1 MRVLIT
7 GATGFIGRNLS
18 GILLESGHEIIAL
31 TRNVDKAREILG
43 SNVQCIHWDGQTT
56 EGWQELVE
64 KTDVVVNLAGENL
77 AEGPWT
83 ESYRKRIVNS
93 RIQAGT
99 AISKAILKAKHK
111 PKLLLQASAIGFYG
125 SRGDE
130 ELNESSPAGDGF
142 LTEVVKQWEGSVQ
155 EPESVLRVVYLRSG
169 VVLGRGE
176 GMIGKMTLPFKL
188 FAGGP
193 VGSGKQW
200 LSWIHIA
207 DEVNAIRFLMDN
219 EKLKGV
225 FNLTSPQPVRMNEFT
240 KQFGRALNRPSWVPI
255 PGLAIKLIFGQMGE
269 ETVLTSQQVMPQKL
283 SEAGY
288 KFQFPELPAALND
301 LFS

>member
-18 GILLESGHEIIAL
+18 GSLLESGHEIIAL

-43 SNVQCIHWDGQTT
+43 SDVQCIRWDGQTT
-56 EGWQELVE
+56 KGWQELVE

-83 ESYRKRIVNS
+83 ESYRERILNS
-93 RIQAGT
+93 RIQAGA

-130 ELNESSPAGDGF
+130 ELNESSQAGDGF
-142 LTEVVKQWEGSVQ
+142 LTEVVKQWEGSVR
-155 EPESVLRVVYLRSG
+155 ELESVLRVVYLRSG

-176 GMIGKMTLPFKL
+176 GMIGKLSLPFKFFL
-188 FAGGP
+188 GGAP
-193 VGSGKQW
+193 GSGKQW

-207 DEVNAIRFLMDN
+207 DEVKAIRFLMEN
-219 EKLKGV
+219 EKLTGI
-225 FNLTSPQPVRMNEFT
+225 FNLTSPQPVRMSEFT

-269 ETVLTSQQVMPQKL
+269 ETVLTSQKVIPGKL
-283 SEAGY
+283 LEAGY
-288 KFQFPELPAALND
+288 TFAFPDIASALAG
-301 LFS
+301 LFD